1 MNIKTKKDYLRWLA
15 SGAILLFIY
24 LIVVFLT
31 PFKRTRIFWISF
43 GFTILSFFILEIS
56 EYLTLVHHGDA
67 RSRFYGFPILK
78 IAVIYGVVQLIL
90 GLIVM
95 IFESIIPV
103 KLILIVY
110 SVLFGFAG
118 LGLIATESV
127 MDQIQN
133 QDANLKTHVFQ
144 MRSIQSKV
152 NQMVSMTDNPEINS
166 AVHKLAEE
174 IRFSDPVSNEA
185 LESIEHEIIENIDE
199 LQSAIIDGDC
209 SSVKQLCKKISTIL
223 AERNRLCK
231 LNK

>member
-1 MNIKTKKDYLRWLA
+1 MNIKTKKDFLRWLA

-31 PFKRTRIFWISF
+31 PFKRTSIFWISF

-110 SVLFGFAG
+110 SVLFGLAG

-127 MDQIQN
+127 MEQIQN
-133 QDANLKTHVFQ
+133 QDANLQTHVFL

-152 NQMVSMTDNPEINS
+152 NQLVSLTDNPEINS

-209 SSVKQLCKKISTIL
+209 SSVKQLCKKTSIIL